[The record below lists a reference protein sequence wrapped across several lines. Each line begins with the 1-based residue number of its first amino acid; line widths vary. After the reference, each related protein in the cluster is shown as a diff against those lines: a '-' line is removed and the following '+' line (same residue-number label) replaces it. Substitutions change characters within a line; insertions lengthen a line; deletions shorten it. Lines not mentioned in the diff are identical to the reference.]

1 MGEMYSEIDFELDVT
16 DEEDDPVFLWRF
28 EQLEHAGY
36 DTCSAAMLASRHS
49 IDLHEA
55 VALIAKGCP
64 PLTAVRILS

>member
-1 MGEMYSEIDFELDVT
+1 MYYDIELEVAAE

-36 DTCSAAMLASRHS
+36 DTCSAAMIAARPE
-49 IDLHEA
+49 IDLHDA
-55 VALIAKGCP
+55 VTIVRRGCP